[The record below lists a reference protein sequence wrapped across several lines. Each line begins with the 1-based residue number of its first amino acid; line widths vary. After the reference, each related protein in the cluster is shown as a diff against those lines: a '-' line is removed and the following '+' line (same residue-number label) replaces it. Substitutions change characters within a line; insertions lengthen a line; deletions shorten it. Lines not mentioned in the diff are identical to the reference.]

1 VSCADDRLSGGD
13 RRRSEP
19 GGWRSEEGR
28 SPPHVAAIIP
38 ALPTERKLAM
48 GKTTQQWVLEI
59 AIALENWRTSRA
71 DSVKVEMEVT
81 TPSGAVEYLVR
92 SIPAADREAVR
103 DALPVLLP
111 ADFSEAAW
119 RIRQAATRLPI

>member
-1 VSCADDRLSGGD
+1 
-13 RRRSEP
+13 
-19 GGWRSEEGR
+19 
-28 SPPHVAAIIP
+28 
-38 ALPTERKLAM
+38 M

-59 AIALENWRTSRA
+59 SIAMENWRTVRK
-71 DSVKVEMEVT
+71 DSVNVEMEVT
-81 TPSGAVEYLVR
+81 IPSGAVEYLVR
-92 SIPAADREAVR
+92 LIPAEDRLAVR

>member
-1 VSCADDRLSGGD
+1 
-13 RRRSEP
+13 
-19 GGWRSEEGR
+19 
-28 SPPHVAAIIP
+28 
-38 ALPTERKLAM
+38 M

-59 AIALENWRTSRA
+59 AIALENWRA
-71 DSVKVEMEVT
+71 MPKDSVKVEMEVT

-92 SIPAADREAVR
+92 SIPPEDREAVR

-111 ADFSEAAW
+111 ADFPEAAW

>member
-1 VSCADDRLSGGD
+1 
-13 RRRSEP
+13 
-19 GGWRSEEGR
+19 
-28 SPPHVAAIIP
+28 
-38 ALPTERKLAM
+38 M

-59 AIALENWRTSRA
+59 AIALENWHTMRL
-71 DSVKVEMEVT
+71 DSAEVEMAVT
-81 TPSGAVEYLVR
+81 TPIAAVDYLVR
-92 SIPAADREAVR
+92 SIAVEDRAAVR